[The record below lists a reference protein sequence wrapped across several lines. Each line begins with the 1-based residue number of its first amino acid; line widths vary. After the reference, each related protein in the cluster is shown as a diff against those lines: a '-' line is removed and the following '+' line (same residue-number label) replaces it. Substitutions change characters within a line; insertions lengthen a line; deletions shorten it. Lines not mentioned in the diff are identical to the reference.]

1 MTGGRITRHEPVS
14 TVGAPQRAW
23 CLSVLCHR
31 TRRRTATTNWK
42 ALPIVRA
49 GLVACEA
56 QGEPFPPHSAIT
68 PRAFRGE
75 GCGQWNR
82 LLR

>member
-1 MTGGRITRHEPVS
+1 MSLQLPLFS
-14 TVGAPQRAW
+14 LFLF
-23 CLSVLCHR
+23 CLSRYVLKPRLLFLVTFTDRHDD
-31 TRRRTATTNWK
+31 WK

-49 GLVACEA
+49 GLVAGEA

-75 GCGQWNR
+75 GCGQCNR
-82 LLR
+82 LLW